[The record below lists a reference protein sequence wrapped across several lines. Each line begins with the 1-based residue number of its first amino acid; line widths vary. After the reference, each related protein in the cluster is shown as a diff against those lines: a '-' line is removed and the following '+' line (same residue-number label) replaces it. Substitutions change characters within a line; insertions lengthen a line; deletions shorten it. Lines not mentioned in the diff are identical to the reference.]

1 MDVSILFTK
10 FLSIRHNKQER
21 NRFSRVA
28 RYILHSSQVWTVI
41 DVSKRQIRICKFL
54 QEIENML
61 SESEDWLD

>member
-21 NRFSRVA
+21 NRFSRVV
-28 RYILHSSQVWTVI
+28 RYILHSSQVWTVT
-41 DVSKRQIRICKFL
+41 DVSKRQIRICKFP